1 MERDRPELPWS
12 DVVGEVY
19 AHYGLTPSDL
29 ARRGDQ
35 ARPRAV
41 AAWLGRR
48 FTPVRLQDLCRALGY
63 GRPASIAGILGRL
76 EDWRARD
83 PGVARDLAAIQDRLL
98 ARQDRG

>member
-1 MERDRPELPWS
+1 MAARAWA
-12 DVVGEVY
+12 GEF
-19 AHYGLTPSDL
+19 G
-29 ARRGDQ
+29 GD
-35 ARPRAV
+35 
-41 AAWLGRR
+41 AATAQEAYSLS
-48 FTPVRLQDLCRALGY
+48 RALGY